1 MKEVELKSFLI
12 SDYIYLPFSNK
23 EEIILRSDGLVYKN
37 DTTTIY
43 KDKQLCSPVSG
54 RISGISEINSMEG
67 KVNVLVIEN
76 DFKDDISKKVISKKD
91 IYEIDTIE
99 VRSIVDEVLKNNKL
113 VLNMSSLNDI
123 DFKDEFLLRE
133 SIIDVLETL
142 NLIEQTYLEVQV
154 KIRLDKRNI
163 SIYQML
169 FSYMGTYPNIQI
181 EFSKSK
187 EEETEVFLYDI
198 IDLFNKIKNKLSRD
212 FVFVTVRSSKSID
225 VVKVKRYSNLKDLL
239 EYLNLMSTNILIN
252 EKLRIE
258 NGNFLLDDSV
268 RTVNIL

>member
-37 DTTTIY
+37 DTATIY
-43 KDKQLCSPVSG
+43 KDKKLCSPVSG

-67 KVNVLVIEN
+67 KVNVIVIEN
-76 DFKDDISKKVISKKD
+76 DFKDDISKKVISK
-91 IYEIDTIE
+91 
-99 VRSIVDEVLKNNKL
+99 
-113 VLNMSSLNDI
+113 NDI

-212 FVFVTVRSSKSID
+212 FVFVTVRSGKSID